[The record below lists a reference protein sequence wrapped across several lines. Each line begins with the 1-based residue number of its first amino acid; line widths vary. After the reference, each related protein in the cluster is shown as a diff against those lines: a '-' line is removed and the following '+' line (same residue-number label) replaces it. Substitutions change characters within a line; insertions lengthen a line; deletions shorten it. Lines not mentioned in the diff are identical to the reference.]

1 MLDVRGS
8 AWLSSLLDD
17 RQRHTATRVRP
28 SGAATPPAAATWR
41 SKVVDELPIEHGTV
55 EADEQWQWPA
65 SPYWASTPMG
75 LIDDHRNHWTR
86 PPKSALAGW

>member
-17 RQRHTATRVRP
+17 RQRHTATAR
-28 SGAATPPAAATWR
+28 ATLWR
-41 SKVVDELPIEHGTV
+41 GGGDVAQQRVDELPIEHGTV

-65 SPYWASTPMG
+65 SPYWASTPMV
-75 LIDDHRNHWTR
+75 
-86 PPKSALAGW
+86 